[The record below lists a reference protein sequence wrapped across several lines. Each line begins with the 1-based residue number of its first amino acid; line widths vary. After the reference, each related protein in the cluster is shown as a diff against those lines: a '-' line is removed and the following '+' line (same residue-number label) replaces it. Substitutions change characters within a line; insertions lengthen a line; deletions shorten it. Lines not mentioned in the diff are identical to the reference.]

1 MSEDEY
7 KVYEI
12 ALPATVYGAVR
23 VDCDGFY
30 SVYINRDLSPKTKK
44 AVLRHELNHLER
56 NDFYNN
62 RSIYLIEDQNA

>member
-7 KVYEI
+7 RVYEV

-44 AVLRHELNHLER
+44 AVLKHELTHLER
-56 NDFYNN
+56 NDFYTDK
-62 RSIYLIEDQNA
+62 SIEEVENINA

>member
-1 MSEDEY
+1 MTEDEY
-7 KVYEI
+7 RVYEI

-44 AVLRHELNHLER
+44 AVLRHELKHLER

-62 RSIYLIEDQNA
+62 DSIYTVEDKNA